1 MEKFLQAL
9 SFLLPTGFA
18 WPRHPDSTLMRV
30 LRGIAGTFDEV
41 QRFIEECVR
50 QWQPHTVVTRL
61 AEWEEAVGLPDP
73 CFGPDQ
79 TPALRRSLLLAR
91 LRGLEL
97 AYPDSSPAATGSIE
111 ALCAAMGYTVRVF
124 YNVPFRVGRNRVGDR
139 LGALDGVL
147 YVRISAGVVE
157 PFRVGQNRVGDRLV
171 RTAQDL
177 APLECY
183 LRRIVPARYQL
194 NVSLET

>member
-30 LRGIAGTFDEV
+30 LRGIAGTFDELH
-41 QRFIEECVR
+41 RYIDECVR
-50 QWQPHTVVTRL
+50 QWQPHTTVTRL
-61 AEWEEAVGLPDP
+61 AEWEEATGLPDQ
-73 CFGPDQ
+73 CFGADQ
-79 TPALRRSLLLAR
+79 DMQTRRKLLLSR
-91 LRGLEL
+91 LRGPEL
-97 AYPDSSPAATGSIE
+97 AYEDSSPAAPGSI
-111 ALCAAMGYTVRVF
+111 ASMCAAMGYTVSVF

-139 LGALDGVL
+139 LGALNGIL
-147 YVRISAGVVE
+147 YVRVTVGLE
-157 PFRVGQNRVGDRLV
+157 PFRVGKNRVGDRLV

-183 LRRIVPARYQL
+183 LRRIVPARYAIDV
-194 NVSLET
+194 NYAT